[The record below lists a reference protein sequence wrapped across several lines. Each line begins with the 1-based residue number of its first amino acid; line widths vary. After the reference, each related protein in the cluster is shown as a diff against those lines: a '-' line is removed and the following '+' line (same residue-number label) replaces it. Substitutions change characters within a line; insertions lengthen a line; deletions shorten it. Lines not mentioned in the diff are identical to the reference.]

1 MNRNLFKKLG
11 LATTVLLA
19 STASQAAIDVSG
31 ITTKLGEGE
40 AAVAAIGAA
49 ILVVWAISKVY
60 KMIKS

>member
-1 MNRNLFKKLG
+1 MNKFQKVVLVLTLG
-11 LATTVLLA
+11 LAA
-19 STASQAAIDVSG
+19 TASQAAIDVSG
-31 ITTKLGEGE
+31 ITSKLGEGE